1 MGRRYESLDVLECV
15 NNSLESAPTPYY
27 TQRHEKKYHDIT
39 IYKEYRCRCYLC
51 GKVKLIKCDKFG
63 IFPPTE
69 YGYRAYG
76 GYWSDVFCDCHAIS
90 SFQWIVTDILM
101 KNGIDYRVE
110 VSFDGVYGIDNETPL
125 RFDFAIYKEGKVWAL
140 IECQGE
146 QHFMPVEEFG
156 GEHKFII
163 QQRNDEEKRKY
174 AKERKI
180 KLIEI
185 SYKNKKYETVE
196 SILRDQLVI

>member
-1 MGRRYESLDVLECV
+1 MKHRYD
-15 NNSLESAPTPYY
+15 
-27 TQRHEKKYHDIT
+27 
-39 IYKEYRCRCYLC
+39 
-51 GKVKLIKCDKFG
+51 LI
-63 IFPPTE
+63 
-69 YGYRAYG
+69 
-76 GYWSDVFCDCHAIS
+76 
-90 SFQWIVTDILM
+90 L
-101 KNGIDYRVE
+101 
-110 VSFDGVYGIDNETPL
+110 L
-125 RFDFAIYKEGKVWAL
+125 YKEGKVWAL

-146 QHFMPVEEFG
+146 QHFMPVEELG

-174 AKERKI
+174 AKEHKI